1 MVFALPNTFIG
12 SVFAVSSC
20 DLSPPEK
27 HNSLVWLMK
36 LLGFFEGDEH
46 DIYETDIL
54 TLPHSID
61 IIWKGQHKGLCRC
74 YRDSKIQRMGW
85 KGERERGREEE
96 WGHLLWPRQGINKQT
111 GCQTISTPTEQTGRL
126 TNLDHI
132 YGREPGITLLR
143 QVQCWNYTQAAS
155 WQNLSNRIQ
164 TTTFLPFNHLSL
176 VPILLN
182 FNSKLTSAF
191 TF

>member
-1 MVFALPNTFIG
+1 MLCQTHIYWFSVCSKLMWLVTSGKTRFI
-12 SVFAVSSC
+12 
-20 DLSPPEK
+20 
-27 HNSLVWLMK
+27 SLATR

-46 DIYETDIL
+46 NIYKTDIL

-61 IIWKGQHKGLCRC
+61 IIWKGQHKVLCRC

-96 WGHLLWPRQGINKQT
+96 WGHLLWPRQGINKQI

-164 TTTFLPFNHLSL
+164 TTTLLPFNHLTL

-182 FNSKLTSAF
+182 FNRKLSSAF

>member
-1 MVFALPNTFIG
+1 MWLVTSRKTPFI
-12 SVFAVSSC
+12 
-20 DLSPPEK
+20 
-27 HNSLVWLMK
+27 SLANR

-85 KGERERGREEE
+85 KGEKERGREEE

-132 YGREPGITLLR
+132 YGQASHCLDRCNVETTHRRRRGKTSPIAFRR
-143 QVQCWNYTQAAS
+143 QPS
-155 WQNLSNRIQ
+155 SLSIICRLCL
-164 TTTFLPFNHLSL
+164 FC
-176 VPILLN
+176 
-182 FNSKLTSAF
+182 
-191 TF
+191 